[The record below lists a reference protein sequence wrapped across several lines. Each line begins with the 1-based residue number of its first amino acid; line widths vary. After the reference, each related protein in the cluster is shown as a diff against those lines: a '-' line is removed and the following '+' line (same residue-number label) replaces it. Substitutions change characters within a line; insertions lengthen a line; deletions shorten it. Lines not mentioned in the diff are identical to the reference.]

1 MRRGDRRW
9 PISRAYSLA
18 TTSQTSCTVSSFFV
32 HRKITDR
39 FYDHSGETR
48 RHVEPAP
55 GPPDFAVL
63 GAWAESAAG
72 LRSCDV

>member
-1 MRRGDRRW
+1 
-9 PISRAYSLA
+9 
-18 TTSQTSCTVSSFFV
+18 VSSFFV

-39 FYDHSGETR
+39 FYDHSGEIR